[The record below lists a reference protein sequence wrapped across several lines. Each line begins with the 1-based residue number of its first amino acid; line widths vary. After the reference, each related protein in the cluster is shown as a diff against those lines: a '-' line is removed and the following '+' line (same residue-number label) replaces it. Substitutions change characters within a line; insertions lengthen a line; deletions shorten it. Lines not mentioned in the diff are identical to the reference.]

1 MQILNKRKGK
11 RRKIKCQLGS
21 EDVPVCSGCL
31 ARGTTCL
38 SQEYPEEREPSG
50 NNQMGERLGR
60 VERLLETLVA
70 KISEYEQDDKV
81 QKDILT
87 PESISNDDLT
97 TFNSNTSGVSVSQD
111 TTPFMSLFDNHL
123 VSLSY
128 PILESCSP

>member
-1 MQILNKRKGK
+1 
-11 RRKIKCQLGS
+11 
-21 EDVPVCSGCL
+21 
-31 ARGTTCL
+31 
-38 SQEYPEEREPSG
+38 
-50 NNQMGERLGR
+50 MGERLGR

-70 KISEYEQDDKV
+70 KISEYETEDKV

-123 VSLSY
+123 VSLSCL
-128 PILESCSP
+128 ILESCSP